1 MNAKPVF
8 VMISLLAMVLAA
20 CSPAPTAAPAATGV
34 PVMQRV
40 VVPGSAQTSVVM
52 ATAAPQPTRVPEGM
66 PQPTPTFED
75 YGVNPYVD
83 AAVDNLST
91 FALDVDTASY
101 TVMRRYITSGQL
113 PPREAVRVEEFVNYF
128 DQDYVGPITSGFSL
142 YADGALSPFHTDGT
156 YILRF
161 GIQGYQ
167 VSEQE
172 RPPAVLTFVID
183 ESGSMA
189 DNGKLELVKQSLRLL
204 VERLRPDDTVAIV
217 AYTTDARIVLHPTSG
232 ESRAAVLDAIYALEP
247 RQTTNVEDGLLLG
260 YQLAEQAFRPGAI
273 NRVILCSDGVANT
286 GATLPNAILDSIGAY
301 AQRDITL
308 TAIGVGMGEFND
320 ALLEQLADKG
330 NGHYAYIDDLDEAQR
345 LFVEDLTSTLMVI
358 ALNAKAQVD
367 FNSQVVARYRLIGY
381 ENRAVADD
389 DFRND
394 KVDAGEIGAGHSV
407 TALYAVQFQP
417 AATGRVATLQLRW
430 EEPETHVVHEI
441 AGMVNTWDLP
451 QVFDTALARFQLDAV
466 VMQYAEVLRGSPY
479 AEGTTLSLLA
489 EHAQRVA
496 TLLPEDK
503 DVVEFAQLV
512 RRAAET
518 AR

>member
-8 VMISLLAMVLAA
+8 VLISLLALVLAA
-20 CSPAPTAAPAATGV
+20 CAPTPAATRAPAATYAPTTRGV
-34 PVMQRV
+34 PVVQTV
-40 VVPGSAQTSVVM
+40 VVPGATS
-52 ATAAPQPTRVPEGM
+52 APQPTGVPEGM
-66 PQPTPTFED
+66 PQPTPTFQD

-83 AAVDNLST
+83 TAVDNLST

-101 TVMRRYITSGQL
+101 TVMRRYVTDGRL
-113 PPREAVRVEEFVNYF
+113 PPPEAVRVEEYVNYF
-128 DQDYVGPITSGFSL
+128 DQDYVGPNTAGFSL
-142 YADGALSPFHTDGT
+142 YADGALSPFHNDGT

-161 GIQGYQ
+161 GIQGYR
-167 VSEQE
+167 VPEDA

-189 DNGKLELVKQSLRLL
+189 DNGKLELVKQSLQLL
-204 VERLRPDDTVAIV
+204 IERLRPDDTVAIV
-217 AYTTDARIVLHPTSG
+217 AYTTDARIVLNPTSA
-232 ESRAAVLDAIYALEP
+232 ESRAALLDAIYALQP
-247 RQTTNVEDGLLLG
+247 RQSTNVEDGLRLG
-260 YQLAEQAFRPGAI
+260 YQLAEQAFRPGGI

-345 LFVEDLTSTLMVI
+345 LFVDDLTSTLMVI

-367 FNSQVVARYRLIGY
+367 FNPQVVARYRLIGY
-381 ENRAVADD
+381 ENRAVADE

-394 KVDAGEIGAGHSV
+394 QVDAGEIGAGHSV

-451 QVFDTALARFQLDAV
+451 QVFDTALARLQLDAV

-479 AEGTTLSLLA
+479 AEGTSLSLLA

-496 TLLPEDK
+496 TLLPDDK

-512 RRAAET
+512 RRAA
-518 AR
+518 AASR